1 MLPGLST
8 MDSKKKN
15 EMGGEASFS
24 IRYKS
29 DDPLRKMLMLI
40 STVMNSTSLEGLFP
54 PGTQKWW
61 HWNKSWDNYL
71 AIWGSSYH
79 LKNRQKGIMVL
90 TRMLYPDYQKEIGL
104 LLPNGGRKEIYL
116 KPRMCLIPLK
126 EKTKQKQ
133 PISFSSCIFLLL
145 HSQHFWH
152 QTCES
157 FPPPSN
163 PLKYQLGVLQFNSTQ
178 FSQEIVSDPTG

>member
-1 MLPGLST
+1 
-8 MDSKKKN
+8 
-15 EMGGEASFS
+15 MGGEASFS

-61 HWNKSWDNYL
+61 HWNKSWDSYL

-104 LLPNGGRKEIYL
+104 LLPNGGRKEIHL

-126 EKTKQKQ
+126 ENKNKNN
-133 PISFSSCIFLLL
+133 PSVFPPVSFSFYIHNTSGTR
-145 HSQHFWH
+145 HVKVSPH
-152 QTCES
+152 QAILWYTS
-157 FPPPSN
+157 
-163 PLKYQLGVLQFNSTQ
+163 
-178 FSQEIVSDPTG
+178 